1 MIYPGT
7 LFLTRSD
14 VVSLLSFEEY
24 VPVVEQA
31 FGAHAEGN
39 SLQPGLMHVET
50 GHGEFHVK
58 AGGLNIDDRPWFA
71 LKANGGFFQNKTRW
85 DMPNIQGLILLCD
98 AANGYPVAVMDSIE
112 ITIRRT
118 GAATAV
124 AAKYLARPDSE
135 VCTIGGCG
143 NQGRIQLQ
151 ALMHVLPIRVVHAY
165 SPDVPEMI
173 AFSREM
179 SKRWGIDVRPA
190 TDLEAALLKSDVCVT
205 CTPSRNAFV
214 PARAIRKGT
223 FVAGVGADSPAKQEL
238 DPQLFVGN
246 KVVGDLLDQCVA
258 VGEIHHAI
266 KAGLLTRADL
276 HGEIGE
282 IIAGQ
287 KVGRDST
294 DEITIYDSTGT
305 ALQDVAAAVA
315 VYQAAISAGRG
326 TMLSMAS

>member
-1 MIYPGT
+1 MTYPGT

-14 VVSLLSFEEY
+14 VVSLLSFGDY
-24 VPVVEQA
+24 VPVVENA
-31 FGAHAEGN
+31 FRAHAEGK
-39 SLQPGLMHVET
+39 SLQPSLMHVET
-50 GHGEFHVK
+50 HDGEFHIK
-58 AGGLNIDDRPWFA
+58 AGGLNMDERLWFA
-71 LKANGGFFQNKTRW
+71 LKANGGFFQNKTRYN
-85 DMPNIQGLILLCD
+85 MPNIQGLILLCD
-98 AANGYPVAVMDSIE
+98 AENGYPVAVMDSIE

-135 VCTIGGCG
+135 VATIGGCG

-165 SPDVPEMI
+165 SPDVPEMH
-173 AFSREM
+173 AFARDM
-179 SKRWGIDVRPA
+179 SELWGIDVRSVD
-190 TDLEAALLKSDVCVT
+190 DLDAALGQSDVCVT
-205 CTPSRNAFV
+205 CTPSRKAFV
-214 PARAIRKGT
+214 PAGAIRKGT

-238 DPQLFVGN
+238 DPRLFVGN

-266 KAGLLTRADL
+266 EAGLLTRADL

-287 KVGRDST
+287 KVGRAST

-315 VYQAAISAGRG
+315 VYHAAVAAGRG
-326 TMLSMAS
+326 IMLSMAS